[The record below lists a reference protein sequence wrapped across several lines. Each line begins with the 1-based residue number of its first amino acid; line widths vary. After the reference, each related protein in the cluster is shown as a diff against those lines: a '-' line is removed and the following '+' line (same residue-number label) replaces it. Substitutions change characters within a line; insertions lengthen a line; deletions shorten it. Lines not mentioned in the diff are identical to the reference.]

1 MGFYDNFIELCNV
14 YGTYPSR
21 VAEDIGLTKS
31 AVTKWKNRGTTP
43 TDVVLYKI
51 ADYFNISVD
60 ELLNGKQKEPAE
72 ADSELDEILQAV
84 RDNPSLKMLFSAS
97 KNATPEDINRTVA
110 ILERLKGTNNDL

>member
-1 MGFYDNFIELCNV
+1 MSFYDNFMSLCIASDMTPSQAAIE
-14 YGTYPSR
+14 
-21 VAEDIGLTKS
+21 IGLTRS
-31 AVTKWKNRGTTP
+31 AVTNWKNRGTTP